1 MKTLIALSTAIILS
15 AATQTVSFA
24 NAAKP
29 GNCAV
34 ILEEAAKIID
44 ADGRFIGALEIE
56 AIEAFENF
64 AQAQRVLLSD
74 SMAKTYADSKAF
86 GWDKAKVDEMMS
98 MNEAAVRKGF
108 KTSTMKDGTL
118 YMDHILAVNNCAEV
132 NKQDAQFGQSRDAFV
147 ATLTQ
152 VYHRLQMG

>member
-1 MKTLIALSTAIILS
+1 MKTFITLSLAFTLS
-15 AATQTVSFA
+15 LATSAVSLA
-24 NAAKP
+24 NTAKP

-44 ADGRFIGALEIE
+44 ADARFTGDLETD
-56 AIEAFENF
+56 AVSAFNRF
-64 AQAQRVLLSD
+64 AETQRTLLKD
-74 SMAKTYADSKAF
+74 GMAKTYADSKAF

-108 KTSTMKDGTL
+108 TTATMTDGTL

-132 NKQDAQFGQSRDAFV
+132 NKQDAQFGQSRDGFI

-152 VYHRLQMG
+152 VYNRLQMG